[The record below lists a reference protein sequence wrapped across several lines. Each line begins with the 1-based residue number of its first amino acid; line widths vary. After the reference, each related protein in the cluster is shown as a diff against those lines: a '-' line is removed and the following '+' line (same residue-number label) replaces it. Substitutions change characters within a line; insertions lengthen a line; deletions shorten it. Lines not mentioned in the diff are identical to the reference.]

1 MIDYTLDELNKSI
14 KDIVNKDNEVV
25 FIAGNIAALGR
36 SNTLKKKELLNSIY
50 SSIMEVS
57 KDITIVVPSLTMN
70 LCNTDKVFSKNI
82 YTNMGA
88 FSNFIIQMD
97 NSIRSIHPF
106 ASYTA
111 IGKNAKFICG
121 RETPYPYGLDS
132 PYDNILKLK
141 KPLMISI
148 GMEPNLTCSII
159 HHVEFN
165 MHVPY
170 RYIKEFYHPVKID
183 EDIKYKNFYL
193 HVLYKDLNEK
203 RNLNIKAF
211 SSFKNNGHDIIE
223 KNIGKSKLYSYSLKE
238 LYDNSIQL
246 YQNNIYTWL
255 DEEPSYKPYR
265 K

>member
-14 KDIVNKDNEVV
+14 KDIVTKDNEVV

-36 SNTLKKKELLNSIY
+36 SSTLKKKELLNTIY
-50 SSIMEVS
+50 NSIMEVS
-57 KDITIVVPSLTMN
+57 EDITIAVPSLTMD
-70 LCNTDKVFSKNI
+70 LCNTDKIFSKNI

-88 FSNFIIQMD
+88 FSNFIIQMN
-97 NSIRSIHPF
+97 NSVRNMHPF

-111 IGKNAKFICG
+111 IGKNAEFICG
-121 RETPYPYGLDS
+121 EDTSFPYGLNS
-132 PYDNILKLK
+132 PYDNILKLQ
-141 KPLMISI
+141 KPIMISI

-170 RYIKEFYHPVKID
+170 RYIKEFYHPVKIN
-183 EDIKYKNFYL
+183 EEIKYKNFYL

-211 SSFKNNGHDIIE
+211 SSFKKNGYDIIE
-223 KNIGKSKLYSYSLKE
+223 KKIGKSKIYSYNLKE
-238 LYDNSIQL
+238 FYDNSIKL
-246 YQNNIYTWL
+246 YQKNIYSWL
-255 DEEPSYKPYR
+255 DEEPSYRPYR